1 MMNDSKAAMLVGV
14 ALALYVS
21 DVKAVAPA
29 TNCQLPSVEEQ
40 LAHPISAIVQD
51 GGADSFIIITL
62 ADSAPDCTIANG
74 TYRGWHFQF
83 TGPAPVSGMFSPVL
97 YSSHAALPNGA
108 LKADWAAV
116 NYLLNH
122 QAGTPR
128 EVQRALWML
137 LGGRLPGAAE
147 EHFPFTPA
155 VEAMVLE
162 AVTLG
167 DRFLPAPGQ
176 VSAILLATGQPA
188 RWVLIE
194 AVLPSGVERESAI
207 TDLLWDDLNG
217 DAAWQPGEPVLP
229 DSEVW
234 LTDGAGRFVA
244 SAVTG
249 RDGFFV
255 LPFRAVLPGEFRL
268 HLPTH
273 INFGQP
279 CMAFGELDPNGFTA
293 AFGIGTDG
301 MFFPL
306 ANPAALV
313 GDRVWA
319 DLDHNGLQDDGEPG
333 VAGVIVQLWQGGILV
348 AQTNTDDFGC
358 YRFAGL
364 SSGKYSI
371 RVTSP
376 AGYAFTKPHAGSTPE
391 GDSDLDPATG
401 RIDCELVAGRDD
413 LSRDAGLL
421 PVCVLSG
428 RAWLD
433 SNRNGRLDAGDRGL
447 AGVTVTLLDSTGK
460 TLRRTTTGADGR
472 YVFDNLLPGA
482 CRVTFA
488 STADFERVIV
498 RTPRGITLRS
508 SVVLAG
514 QTATGI
520 ASVWRK
526 RATSITRSSPAR
538 TGLRPVL
545 TR

>member
-1 MMNDSKAAMLVGV
+1 MMNGWKTAMLVGA
-14 ALALYVS
+14 ALALFTPNGQ
-21 DVKAVAPA
+21 AVARA

-62 ADSAPDCTIANG
+62 ADSTPDCTIANG
-74 TYRGWHFQF
+74 TYRGWQFQF
-83 TGPAPVSGMFSPVL
+83 TGPAPVPGTFSPVI

-108 LKADWAAV
+108 IKVDWAAV

-122 QAGTPR
+122 QTGTPR

-147 EHFPFTPA
+147 DYFPLTPA

-194 AVLPSGVERESAI
+194 AVLTSGTESESAI
-207 TDLLWDDLNG
+207 TDMLWDDLNG

-229 DSEVW
+229 DCEVW

-244 SAVTG
+244 SAVTR

-268 HLPTH
+268 HLPSH
-273 INFGQP
+273 IHFVQP
-279 CMAFGELDPNGFTA
+279 CTAFGALDQNGFTA
-293 AFGIGTDG
+293 AFGIGMDG

-306 ANPAALV
+306 AKPTALV

-333 VAGVIVQLWQGGILV
+333 VAGVNVQLWQGGLLV
-348 AQTNTDDFGC
+348 AQTNTDDFGR
-358 YRFAGL
+358 YRFADL
-364 SSGKYSI
+364 PSGKYSL

-391 GDSDLDPATG
+391 DDSDLDPATG
-401 RIDCELVAGRDD
+401 RIDCELVAGRED
-413 LSRDAGLL
+413 LSRDVGLR

-433 SNRNGRLDAGDRGL
+433 SNRNAQLDARDRGL
-447 AGVTVTLLDSTGK
+447 AGVTVTMQDSTGK

-472 YVFDNLLPGA
+472 YSFDNLLPGA

-488 STADFERVIV
+488 STANFERVIV

-514 QTATGI
+514 QPATGLD
-520 ASVWRK
+520 SVWRK
-526 RATSITRSSPAR
+526 RATNVTRSTPAR

>member
-1 MMNDSKAAMLVGV
+1 MMNGWKTAMLVGAAV
-14 ALALYVS
+14 ALLAR
-21 DVKAVAPA
+21 DGKAVAQA
-29 TNCQLPSVEEQ
+29 TNCQIPSVEEQ

-51 GGADSFIIITL
+51 GRADSFIIITL

-74 TYRGWHFQF
+74 TYRGWQFQF
-83 TGPAPVSGMFSPVL
+83 TGPAPVPGTFSPVL

-137 LGGRLPGAAE
+137 LGGRLSGAAE
-147 EHFPFTPA
+147 EYFPLTPA

-176 VSAILLATGQPA
+176 LSAILLATGQPA

-194 AVLPSGVERESAI
+194 AVLASGEERESAI

-217 DAAWQPGEPVLP
+217 DAAWQPGEPVIS

-244 SAVTG
+244 SALTG

-268 HLPTH
+268 HLPSH
-273 INFGQP
+273 VNFVQP
-279 CMAFGELDPNGFTA
+279 CTAFGALDQNGFTA

-306 ANPAALV
+306 AKPTALV

-333 VAGVIVQLWQGGILV
+333 VAGVIVQLWQNGLLV
-348 AQTNTDDFGC
+348 AQTNTDGFGR

-364 SSGKYSI
+364 PSGKYSL

-376 AGYAFTKPHAGSTPE
+376 AGYAITTPHAGSTAE

-413 LSRDAGLL
+413 LSRDVGLR

-433 SNRNGRLDAGDRGL
+433 SNRNGQLDSRDQGF
-447 AGVTVTLLDSTGK
+447 AGVTVTLLDSTG
-460 TLRRTTTGADGR
+460 TALRRTRTGADGR
-472 YVFDNLLPGA
+472 YIFNNLLPGA

-488 STADFERVIV
+488 STVDFERMIV

-508 SVVLAG
+508 SVVLVG
-514 QTATGI
+514 QPTTGI
-520 ASVWRK
+520 DSVWRK
-526 RATSITRSSPAR
+526 RATNITRSSPTR

>member
-1 MMNDSKAAMLVGV
+1 MLVGA
-14 ALALYVS
+14 ALALFAKNE
-21 DVKAVAPA
+21 KAVAQA

-51 GGADSFIIITL
+51 GGADSFLIITL
-62 ADSAPDCTIANG
+62 ADSALDCTIANG
-74 TYRGWHFQF
+74 THRGWQFQF
-83 TGPAPVSGMFSPVL
+83 TGPAPVPGTFSPVI

-108 LKADWAAV
+108 LKADWSAV

-147 EHFPFTPA
+147 EFFPLTPA

-176 VSAILLATGQPA
+176 VSAILLASGQPA
-188 RWVLIE
+188 RWALIE
-194 AVLPSGVERESAI
+194 AVLTSGVERESAI
-207 TDLLWDDLNG
+207 TDMLWDDLNG
-217 DAAWQPGEPVLP
+217 DASWQPGEPVI
-229 DSEVW
+229 SQNEVW

-244 SAVTG
+244 SAFTG

-268 HLPTH
+268 HLPSH
-273 INFGQP
+273 FNFVQP
-279 CMAFGELDPNGFTA
+279 CTAFGALDHHGFTA

-306 ANPAALV
+306 AKPTALV

-333 VAGVIVQLWQGGILV
+333 VAGVIVQLWQNGLLV
-348 AQTNTDDFGC
+348 AQTNTDGFGR

-364 SSGKYSI
+364 PSGKYSL
-371 RVTSP
+371 RVTNP
-376 AGYAFTKPHAGSTPE
+376 AGYAITTPHAGSTAE
-391 GDSDLDPATG
+391 GDSDLDPVTG

-413 LSRDAGLL
+413 LSRDVGLR

-433 SNRNGRLDAGDRGL
+433 SNRNGQLDAGDRGL

-472 YVFDNLLPGA
+472 YIFHNLLPGV
-482 CRVTFA
+482 CRVTFT
-488 STADFERVIV
+488 STASFERMIV

-514 QTATGI
+514 QPTTGI
-520 ASVWRK
+520 DSVWRK
-526 RATSITRSSPAR
+526 RATNITRSSPAR